1 MKVSR
6 PMGGG
11 PYMKWAVVREA
22 RGAQI
27 MSYRESLSSLV
38 FLWEKLLPFATRR
51 DVAVTSLIGLCGIGV
66 FWGSR
71 SWLALTP
78 FEKHLLKEY
87 GTSKNHSKLTSQD
100 DSAWIKAYT
109 SFEEVDGHCLRVFFS
124 PHLLFPKLPKA
135 TPLIVFVHG
144 LGGQINQFEP
154 LLQYFGQVADV
165 IAVDL
170 PGCGKSPLI
179 DRSWDLY
186 TTDALANLVDKVI
199 QKRVAGRKVVLVGHS
214 MGCMITGNLALKL
227 GEQCL
232 AMVLLCPRAEITEKE
247 EQGIRIIARL
257 PEFVY
262 NIFRKLDRRFALG
275 EGR

>member
-1 MKVSR
+1 
-6 PMGGG
+6 
-11 PYMKWAVVREA
+11 
-22 RGAQI
+22 
-27 MSYRESLSSLV
+27 
-38 FLWEKLLPFATRR
+38 
-51 DVAVTSLIGLCGIGV
+51 
-66 FWGSR
+66 
-71 SWLALTP
+71 
-78 FEKHLLKEY
+78 
-87 GTSKNHSKLTSQD
+87 
-100 DSAWIKAYT
+100 
-109 SFEEVDGHCLRVFFS
+109 
-124 PHLLFPKLPKA
+124 
-135 TPLIVFVHG
+135 LIVFVHG